1 MFFFFQMGIFL
12 KACAF
17 KQLAGRCAFPSS
29 CAVVL
34 WFDAG
39 LWSFCCTFKNSFI
52 LLRLTCTNGT
62 TEKTTIMHGPM
73 WPNDTDPF
81 PVVVKKCCEICCS
94 KPANFKRNI
103 KQKTLD
109 PRGSTPKWIE
119 QKKLWMLQWCSWLL
133 FVLQALRTDARLFF
147 ASEEFEGHGN
157 EQGVAKCPWEILK
170 CSEPQGRA
178 ERDKRHSWSVAQRRY
193 NLLTRSCSFVVAPVY
208 QHPPWPRTHKC
219 KETNVALQFA
229 ELVHPQNKS
238 NFHGLATLTLIRE
251 FARKWTPEMTQI
263 AVAWRGI
270 VFNRASCEQTSL
282 PGCSSSVLV
291 FCRLPPAKLTW
302 RFFFVIQASK

>member
-1 MFFFFQMGIFL
+1 MDLFRFLPIFFFLILVFPKLVMFFFFRMGIFL

-119 QKKLWMLQWCSWLL
+119 QKNSECFGGAVGCCLCY
-133 FVLQALRTDARLFF
+133 RLC
-147 ASEEFEGHGN
+147 A
-157 EQGVAKCPWEILK
+157 
-170 CSEPQGRA
+170 
-178 ERDKRHSWSVAQRRY
+178 
-193 NLLTRSCSFVVAPVY
+193 
-208 QHPPWPRTHKC
+208 
-219 KETNVALQFA
+219 
-229 ELVHPQNKS
+229 
-238 NFHGLATLTLIRE
+238 LTLG
-251 FARKWTPEMTQI
+251 F
-263 AVAWRGI
+263 
-270 VFNRASCEQTSL
+270 FL
-282 PGCSSSVLV
+282 
-291 FCRLPPAKLTW
+291 PAKNLKVMEMN
-302 RFFFVIQASK
+302 RE